1 MPRFGHAVVLGG
13 SISGLLA
20 AAAASRSF
28 DRVTI
33 VDRDE
38 LLVEGPGARAARRGV
53 PQSDQVHHLL
63 SLGEKR
69 MEALLPGLGD
79 ELIALG
85 CERYDDVAD
94 FSQYVGGA
102 WRMRIKS
109 DLVVTMFR
117 RPLFEWAIRRRVL
130 ALPGVEA
137 VKGLAVGLIGSDD
150 GTRVIGAKVR
160 GVPGGELVGDFVVDA
175 TGRGSRSA
183 NWIED
188 LGFEKP
194 VEQHVRVYMG
204 YSAFTV
210 KLPEGALPQALA
222 GIGVSSTPA
231 NPVGA
236 AIRPCGNGL
245 HDVVA
250 YGMSKN
256 YPPDDFD
263 GLKAFFEAL
272 PSPLI
277 AHALEHAE
285 IQSEVSP
292 YQMPGNQRRLW
303 EEMPRQPERF
313 VVVGDAVTSFNPVYG
328 QGMTMA
334 AIDATVLGDAL
345 AEATELD
352 GVAKRVQDAIG
363 PFADVAWT
371 LSVST
376 DAQYPGAEFEN
387 TEPPSDRDVARQ
399 RAASRAASAEGAV
412 RVAARATALHM
423 DLSYNR
429 SPIVQAIVSEWLE
442 SGRLPDASV
451 TDALVP
457 PGVTEGVVRTGD
469 LLGDRVL

>member
-1 MPRFGHAVVLGG
+1 MPRFGHAIVLGG
-13 SISGLLA
+13 SISGLLSA
-20 AAAASRSF
+20 AALSRSF

-38 LLVEGPGARAARRGV
+38 LLVEGPEAQAARRGV

-69 MEALLPGLGD
+69 IEALLPGIGD

-102 WRMRIKS
+102 WRMRVKS

-137 VKGLAVGLIGSDD
+137 LKGLAIGLLGSDD
-150 GTRVIGAKVR
+150 GSRVTGAKVR
-160 GVPGGELVGDFVVDA
+160 GIEGGEILGDFVVDA

-194 VEQHVRVYMG
+194 LEKHVRVYMG

-210 KLPEGALPQALA
+210 RLHEDALPAGLA

-250 YGMSKN
+250 YGMVKN

-263 GLKAFFEAL
+263 GLMALFEEL

-277 AHALEHAE
+277 ARALANAE
-285 IQSEVSP
+285 VQSEVSP
-292 YQMPGNQRRLW
+292 YQMPGNQRRVW
-303 EEMPRQPERF
+303 EDMPRQPERF

-334 AIDATVLGDAL
+334 AIDATVLGDEV
-345 AEATELD
+345 EAAAGLD
-352 GVAKRVQDAIG
+352 GVAKKVQDGIG
-363 PFADVAWT
+363 PFADVAWS
-371 LSVST
+371 LSVET
-376 DAQYPGAEFEN
+376 DAQYVGAEFEN
-387 TEPPSDRDVARQ
+387 TEPPADRDVERQ
-399 RAASRAASAEGAV
+399 RAASRAASAEPAV

-429 SPIVQAIVSEWLE
+429 SPKVQGVVSEWLGT
-442 SGRLPDASV
+442 GRLPDASV
-451 TDALVP
+451 TDPLIP
-457 PGVTEGVVRTGD
+457 PGVAEGFVRADD
-469 LLGDRVL
+469 LLA